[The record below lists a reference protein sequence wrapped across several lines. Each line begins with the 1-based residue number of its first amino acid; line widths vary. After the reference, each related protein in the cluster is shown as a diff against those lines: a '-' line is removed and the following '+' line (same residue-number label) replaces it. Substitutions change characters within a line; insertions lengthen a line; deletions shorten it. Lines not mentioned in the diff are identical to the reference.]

1 MSATLEQGLT
11 RNARAAIYNVPL
23 DAMSEFCGDVSA

>member
-11 RNARAAIYNVPL
+11 RNERAAIYNVPL
-23 DAMSEFCGDVSA
+23 NAMSEFCGDAA